1 MIEITE
7 KMDEMPMAFTMLTLT
22 YDQRQKSR
30 LRVTLN
36 NGKEAGI
43 MLERGTVM
51 RHGEFLRSTD
61 GLAIQIRAADE
72 EVAIAS
78 SDDALLLAK
87 ACYHLGNR
95 HVPLQIDSGSVSFL
109 RDHVLEKM
117 VLSLGLE
124 IQHEVTA
131 FEPENGAYSGGH
143 NHAGHKHDHD

>member
-1 MIEITE
+1 MIEIIEKITE
-7 KMDEMPMAFTMLTLT
+7 IPKTFTILTLS

-30 LRVTLN
+30 QRVRLN
-36 NGKEAGI
+36 NGWEAGL

-51 RHGEFLRSTD
+51 RHGDFLRSTD
-61 GLAIQIRAADE
+61 GLNVQIRAADE
-72 EVAIAS
+72 EVAVALS
-78 SDDALLLAK
+78 EDSLLLAK

-117 VLSLGLE
+117 ILNLGLE

-143 NHAGHKHDHD
+143 NHAGHKHDHV